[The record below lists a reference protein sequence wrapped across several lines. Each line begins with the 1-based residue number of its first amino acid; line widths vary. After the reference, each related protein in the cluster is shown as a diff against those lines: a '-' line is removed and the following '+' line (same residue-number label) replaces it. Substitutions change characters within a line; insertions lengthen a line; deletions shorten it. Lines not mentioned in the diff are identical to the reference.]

1 MGGGGGSDSGGGS
14 SQPSGVTIRGGRM
27 RGGRATSRPSTPR
40 QNETDAMSQPMAGRG
55 GTTYATTQKR
65 QTRDFTSGIG
75 YGEAQVDPALAAA
88 AGFYTGGKGGSAKV
102 SRANESGLGLEQ
114 RVSESGKKYV
124 VSVDRQTG
132 KVVKSYNTEKG
143 GLAGELP
150 DEDAPEMQAT
160 PEDAPEDT
168 GQGTLM
174 TPTSKTRRTR
184 SKRFGGAS
192 DLSEGILIKAKR

>member
-55 GTTYATTQKR
+55 GTTYSISKR
-65 QTRDFTSGIG
+65 QTRDLTSGVG

-150 DEDAPEMQAT
+150 DEDAPEMKMDVS
-160 PEDAPEDT
+160 EDAPEDA